1 MDELI
6 EDYNLDFGMFSDLDD
21 RLLEMEDSWNNL
33 NQSERN
39 LVILYAELG
48 SFRKV
53 GDVLNI
59 THSTVRKYFNKIK
72 TKLC

>member
-21 RLLEMEDSWNNL
+21 RLLEMEDNWNNL

-53 GDVLNI
+53 GNVLNI
-59 THSTVRKYFNKIK
+59 THSTVRKYFNQIK